1 MKAKVSFLV
10 VSFCS
15 VRAFLR
21 TQKSFIRKLL
31 DFDSSHLTKH
41 KYKLKRAILC
51 HSLQLL
57 TIDITDQYYGCSL
70 SHFQAGNAGNTS
82 LVVAAVAATN
92 GHGKTRRT
100 CGSIT
105 YRGTRMWAFFP
116 F

>member
-1 MKAKVSFLV
+1 M
-10 VSFCS
+10 
-15 VRAFLR
+15 
-21 TQKSFIRKLL
+21 
-31 DFDSSHLTKH
+31 
-41 KYKLKRAILC
+41 C

-82 LVVAAVAATN
+82 LVVVAVAATN

-100 CGSIT
+100 CGSTT

>member
-1 MKAKVSFLV
+1 M
-10 VSFCS
+10 
-15 VRAFLR
+15 
-21 TQKSFIRKLL
+21 
-31 DFDSSHLTKH
+31 
-41 KYKLKRAILC
+41 C

-105 YRGTRMWAFFP
+105 YREDVGFLSILTRRPSWGAKIENYKAKEH
-116 F
+116 